1 MREKYE
7 SLSSTVLKEY
17 AKERKIKGY
26 TKLKKSEIVEALL
39 AQDALNAGKEKK
51 EETKAK
57 ESAAAKENTAPRE
70 NSLIISSR
78 VRTSRSPSGCQP
90 RRRR

>member
-7 SLSSTVLKEY
+7 RLSSTVLKEY

-51 EETKAK
+51 EET
-57 ESAAAKENTAPRE
+57 E
-70 NSLIISSR
+70 LL
-78 VRTSRSPSGCQP
+78 
-90 RRRR
+90 